1 MPDGAI
7 STIFL
12 SDIWGS
18 TECNA
23 KSAILTFPFIPPI
36 VIQKGK
42 IKDWERTK
50 MTREVSAQPLLALAF
65 SEQYPN
71 LRRAVVQ
78 RPPRARLP
86 PPKPEP
92 HYAQSQGVEPTS
104 VVR

>member
-1 MPDGAI
+1 
-7 STIFL
+7 
-12 SDIWGS
+12 
-18 TECNA
+18 
-23 KSAILTFPFIPPI
+23 
-36 VIQKGK
+36 
-42 IKDWERTK
+42 

-104 VVR
+104 VVRWEMFQEDSDGQKFDCNLLFQGD